1 MNTDSRQI
9 DSDWLAAVVHDCI
22 MHGAQ
27 RWQIDAAIA
36 KAAADQQR
44 PAPTREAV
52 DAAYALCVERW
63 IDDAGANQDEIH
75 AYHIALR
82 KHLLYKA
89 EQINDYPTAARIAQD
104 LAKLQDQYV
113 SQRQAPARQAANAE
127 RVARLRNRKP
137 RLRAVR

>member
-1 MNTDSRQI
+1 MSD
-9 DSDWLAAVVHDCI
+9 DWLAAIVHDCI

-27 RWQIDAAIA
+27 RWQIDAAVSA
-36 KAAADQQR
+36 KAEQSHR
-44 PAPTREAV
+44 PAPTPEAI

-63 IDDAGANQDEIH
+63 IDDAGATQDEVH

-82 KHLLYKA
+82 KHLLHQA
-89 EQINDYPTAARIAQD
+89 VQINDYPTAARIAQD

-113 SQRQAPARQAANAE
+113 SQRQAPARQAANAD